1 MVRAAAYRIRQNSF
15 YVVTKATSETERLF
29 EMRAFLK
36 RRKLLLI
43 FAALAA
49 SWVWGLIADI
59 NRRHLAELEENPDP
73 VLRRAHLDKRR
84 VGADR
89 TKRPGLE
96 DGVIEIYDR
105 DILHTLD
112 DPPTDVPPIVLKLPE
127 KFRVFTSKGVV
138 RDWEAYLM
146 TYYPSFTSPRDP
158 ENVNYGLSCVG
169 SCNGQILISIENV
182 GRNAPGSA
190 NPKARFLTDL
200 LVRGV
205 LSDKYD
211 WAIET
216 QMALSNVL
224 YTDLPPQAGFDT
236 VIEKMLTSAKDARDL
251 QPGTYKHID
260 RFYAHKNKKLDYFDF
275 LVECH
280 IPSGDNNFEQF
291 MCRFNFLLECNPGA
305 YVNVSGIR
313 GEKLIDFFKM
323 KLEIDRFVSNMI
335 VKPECKK
342 GS

>member
-1 MVRAAAYRIRQNSF
+1 
-15 YVVTKATSETERLF
+15 
-29 EMRAFLK
+29 MRAFLR

-96 DGVIEIYDR
+96 DGVIEIYEPDSKQ
-105 DILHTLD
+105 DLN

-127 KFRVFTSKGVV
+127 KFRTGTSKGVV
-138 RDWEAYLM
+138 RDWGAYLM

-158 ENVNYGLSCVG
+158 ENANYGLNCVG
-169 SCNGQILISIENV
+169 YCNGQISISIENV
-182 GRNAPGSA
+182 GRNAPSPA
-190 NPKARFLTDL
+190 NPKARFLTDR
-200 LVRGV
+200 LVRSF

-216 QMALSNVL
+216 SWPQMALSNVL
-224 YTDLPPQAGFDT
+224 YTDLPPQAGFDM
-236 VIEKMLTSAKDARDL
+236 VIEKMLTSAKDARNL

-260 RFYAHKNKKLDYFDF
+260 RYYAHKNKELDYFDF
-275 LVECH
+275 LVECQ
-280 IPSGDNNFEQF
+280 IPAGANQAFTCEL
-291 MCRFNFLLECNPGA
+291 NFLLACNPSVFVGVFIVKDE
-305 YVNVSGIR
+305 YS
-313 GEKLIDFFKM
+313 IDFFD
-323 KLEIDRFVSNMI
+323 LRSSVDRFLSDMI
-335 VKPECKK
+335 MKPECKK
-342 GS
+342 GP